1 MRVRSISSAAW
12 VLAIVVAAAPSFG
25 ATAYEQAQLAL
36 VLKQLNHIDA
46 LAKAAATSEPARPG
60 ERYRF
65 DYRRLEADIQRIRQG
80 VRGYLSPSRAQPRD
94 MGELSSGY
102 IRERDARENRP

>member
-1 MRVRSISSAAW
+1 MRVRSIFSAASA
-12 VLAIVVAAAPSFG
+12 LALLVTAVPSLA

-36 VLKQLNHIDA
+36 VLKQLGHIDA
-46 LAKAAATSEPARPG
+46 LAKAAATSEPARRG

-65 DYRRLEADIQRIRQG
+65 DYQRLEADIQRIRQG

-94 MGELSSGY
+94 VGELSGGY
-102 IRERDARENRP
+102 LRERDTGEHER